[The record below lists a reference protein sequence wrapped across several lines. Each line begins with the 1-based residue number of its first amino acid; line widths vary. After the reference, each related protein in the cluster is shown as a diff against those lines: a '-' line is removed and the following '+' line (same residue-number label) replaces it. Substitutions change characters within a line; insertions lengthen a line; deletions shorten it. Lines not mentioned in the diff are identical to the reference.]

1 MYFIYVLQS
10 KKNGKKYVGFTG
22 KTVEERL
29 KEHNNGT
36 NQFTRQ
42 NGPFELLFAESHAD
56 KTFAMKRERFL
67 KSGHGRS
74 YLKRK
79 LKDLNN

>member
-1 MYFIYVLQS
+1 MYHVYVLKS
-10 KKNGKKYVGFTG
+10 KKNAKRYVGYTG

-29 KEHNNGT
+29 KEHNAGT

-42 NGPFELLFAESHAD
+42 NGPFELLYSEDYEDKAFAS
-56 KTFAMKRERFL
+56 KRERFL

-74 YLKRK
+74 F
-79 LKDLNN
+79 LNRRLSSQI

>member
-1 MYFIYVLQS
+1 MYHVYVLQS
-10 KKNGKKYVGFTG
+10 EKNTKKYIGYTA

-29 KEHNNGT
+29 IEHNNGT

-42 NGPFELLFAESHAD
+42 NSPFKLLYSEDCEDKAFAL
-56 KTFAMKRERFL
+56 KRERFL

-74 YLKRK
+74 FLRRK
-79 LKDLNN
+79 LQSLNN